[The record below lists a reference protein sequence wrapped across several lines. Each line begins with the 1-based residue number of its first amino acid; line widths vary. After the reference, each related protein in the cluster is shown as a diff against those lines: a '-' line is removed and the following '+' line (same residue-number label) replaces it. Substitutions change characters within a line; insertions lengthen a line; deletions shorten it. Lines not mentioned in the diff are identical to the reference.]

1 MIAAIVPAAGYSHR
15 MGTQKLLLP
24 FGDTTI
30 IGQVV
35 DELLRS
41 RVGEV
46 YVVVGRQAER
56 IEAALSGRKVSIVVN
71 PEYAQGML
79 SSVRCGVRAL
89 PLSCEAIVVALGD
102 QPGITAELVNT
113 LVEAFSTGRRR
124 ILVPVHGGRRGHPLL
139 FSADYRPE
147 ILTQHDDLGLRGL
160 LRAHPD
166 DVFELPVSTAA
177 VLSDIDYPEDYQR
190 ERASAGGPTSATLG
204 AQHKKTPGKRGPA
217 SGA

>member
-1 MIAAIVPAAGYSHR
+1 MIAAIVPAAGYSQR

-46 YVVVGRQAER
+46 YVVVGHQAER
-56 IEAALSGRKVSIVVN
+56 LKAALSGRRVSIVVN

-79 SSVRCGVRAL
+79 SSVRCGLRAMS
-89 PLSCEAIVVALGD
+89 PSCEAVLVALGD
-102 QPGITAELVNT
+102 QPAITVELVDAM
-113 LVEAFSTGRRR
+113 VEAFRTGRHR
-124 ILVPVHGGRRGHPLL
+124 IVVPVHGGRRGHPLL
-139 FSADYRPE
+139 FSAEYCQE
-147 ILTQHDDLGLRGL
+147 ILRQHDDLGLRGL

-166 DVFELPVSTAA
+166 DVFELPVSTPA

-190 ERASAGGPTSATLG
+190 ERASAGGPTSATSG
-204 AQHKKTPGKRGPA
+204 AQDKKTPGKRGPA